1 MEKTNLVFMPYAQ
14 AHVVHGNNGVYLVSY
29 KTTVASL
36 DKNGNLAIRGLYS
49 TTTRKHIMVREFC
62 PNVADFSTVKYLATH
77 NEVLNVNTG
86 ELISLE

>member
-49 TTTRKHIMVREFC
+49 TTTRKHIMAF
-62 PNVADFSTVKYLATH
+62 VADFSTVKYLATH